1 MNKFGE
7 IDSPISP
14 NMSPVSFHIGIF
26 VSLAIQFLSQ
36 SGVVLVEEIGI
47 TYANP
52 EELWL
57 GSKEVSQLIIHIVVD
72 ILVGTTAPLLL
83 ADGCGEQTY
92 ITKGL
97 RLLMEI

>member
-1 MNKFGE
+1 
-7 IDSPISP
+7 
-14 NMSPVSFHIGIF
+14 MSPVSFHIGIF

-47 TYANP
+47 TYAYP

-97 RLLMEI
+97 GLLIEI

>member
-1 MNKFGE
+1 M
-7 IDSPISP
+7 SPI
-14 NMSPVSFHIGIF
+14 SFHIGIF

-57 GSKEVSQLIIHIVVD
+57 GCKEVSQLIIHIVVD
-72 ILVGTTAPLLL
+72 ILIGTTAPLLL
-83 ADGCGEQTY
+83 PMAAENKPT
-92 ITKGL
+92 
-97 RLLMEI
+97 